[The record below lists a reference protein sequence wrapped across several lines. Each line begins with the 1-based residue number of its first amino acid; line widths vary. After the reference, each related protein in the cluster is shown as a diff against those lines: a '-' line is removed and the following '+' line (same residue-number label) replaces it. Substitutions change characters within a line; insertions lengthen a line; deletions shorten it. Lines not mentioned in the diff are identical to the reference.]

1 MKWLLLASLVF
12 TGPLSVHAEERTVVS
27 DVVKKVREDDE
38 GLVVLFT
45 KTAGSYY
52 LRRELA
58 EFAAGRK
65 KLEDSLSSK
74 KPVSVTVEPAQ
85 LNILEVK

>member
-1 MKWLLLASLVF
+1 MKWLLLASLVLM
-12 TGPLSVHAEERTVVS
+12 GPLNVSAEERTVVS

-38 GLVVLFT
+38 GVVVLFV
-45 KTAGSYY
+45 KTSGSYY
-52 LRRELA
+52 LRREL
-58 EFAAGRK
+58 EDFAASRK

-74 KPVSVTVEPAQ
+74 KPVSVTVESTQ